1 MNPCAGPSRYRY
13 RTAGIY
19 DHGYRNTWIQVP
31 CVGVCGYG
39 YECDA
44 NPGIIYDC
52 THGYGT
58 SVFAREYGYDWNPCT
73 STDPASVSV
82 KYEKSEASSA
92 PSARQTRLKRLV
104 SPVTSD
110 NKCTLSRTQRL
121 RTERAFKAQWKRVHA
136 NVVIRRLA
144 TEKVRKL
151 NS

>member
-1 MNPCAGPSRYRY
+1 MRVLVGTGTVQRVSTITDIKTREFRYRVSACVGTGTNVT
-13 RTAGIY
+13 R
-19 DHGYRNTWIQVP
+19 IQV
-31 CVGVCGYG
+31 
-39 YECDA
+39 
-44 NPGIIYDC
+44 YDC

-104 SPVTSD
+104 SPVTSG

-121 RTERAFKAQWKRVHA
+121 RTERAFRAQ
-136 NVVIRRLA
+136 
-144 TEKVRKL
+144 
-151 NS
+151 